1 MAIWQVYALRYGQH
15 TDRTGADNFLRP
27 GDLHDTP
34 MPLDYFIW
42 VARSGD
48 RTIVVDTGFTH
59 ESAAKRGRKLST
71 TVDAALLRF
80 GVVAA
85 EVSDVVI
92 THLHYDHAGNLDLFP
107 KARFHL
113 QDREM
118 SFATGRHMCSACV
131 NYAFDVEDVVTMVRA
146 VYADRVS
153 FHNGDAE
160 IADGFSLHHVG
171 GHTDGLQ
178 MARIVTQRGPIVL
191 ASDAA
196 HYYANMEMGNPFP
209 IYFDIGALTQGWRM
223 AKRLAGSDDRVIP
236 GHDPK
241 VREIYPEHPGSNGE
255 VVALHLPPKTG
266 G

>member
-107 KARFHL
+107 KAFPSAGSRDELRYRSSHVQRL
-113 QDREM
+113 CELRLRRR
-118 SFATGRHMCSACV
+118 GRRDH
-131 NYAFDVEDVVTMVRA
+131 
-146 VYADRVS
+146 
-153 FHNGDAE
+153 GDARSMR
-160 IADGFSLHHVG
+160 IASASALATPRSRMVSCASCRRPAW
-171 GHTDGLQ
+171 TAK
-178 MARIVTQRGPIVL
+178 MENATQRG
-191 ASDAA
+191 
-196 HYYANMEMGNPFP
+196 
-209 IYFDIGALTQGWRM
+209 
-223 AKRLAGSDDRVIP
+223 
-236 GHDPK
+236 
-241 VREIYPEHPGSNGE
+241 
-255 VVALHLPPKTG
+255 
-266 G
+266 